1 MMVNSTHYT
10 PLYPLQKGIKGYNTT
25 MSQGGAI
32 WTAITAD
39 YCINS
44 IITQKYLPFFC
55 FRQISHSSYAT
66 ITTPNDTKGENA
78 MLGIR
83 IAILR
88 ISKGWSQAELARRI
102 GVSTSAVGMYEQGRR
117 EPSLGLLVRLAQE
130 LGVTTDYL
138 LMGETPASDPP
149 EVPELPSI
157 SVSTEALVRLL
168 SRTMK

>member
-1 MMVNSTHYT
+1 MDR
-10 PLYPLQKGIKGYNTT
+10 I
-25 MSQGGAI
+25 A
-32 WTAITAD
+32 AD

-44 IITQKYLPFFC
+44 IITQKFLPFFF
-55 FRQISHSSYAT
+55 FRQIPHSSHVT

-88 ISKGWSQAELARRI
+88 ISKGWCQAELARRI

-138 LMGETPASDPP
+138 LTGETPAPDPP
-149 EVPELPSI
+149 EAPELPSI
-157 SVSTEALVRLL
+157 SVRTEALVRLL
-168 SRTMK
+168 RSAIK

>member
-1 MMVNSTHYT
+1 MLVLTNRRQVLKFGILLL
-10 PLYPLQKGIKGYNTT
+10 PQKLVPI
-25 MSQGGAI
+25 
-32 WTAITAD
+32 
-39 YCINS
+39 
-44 IITQKYLPFFC
+44 LC
-55 FRQISHSSYAT
+55 FRQISHALHAT
-66 ITTPNDTKGENA
+66 IATQSDKKGENA

-130 LGVTTDYL
+130 FGVTTDYL
-138 LMGETPASDPP
+138 LMGETPASDPLTAS
-149 EVPELPSI
+149 ELPSI
-157 SVSTEALVRLL
+157 TVRTEALIRLL

>member
-1 MMVNSTHYT
+1 
-10 PLYPLQKGIKGYNTT
+10 
-25 MSQGGAI
+25 
-32 WTAITAD
+32 
-39 YCINS
+39 
-44 IITQKYLPFFC
+44 
-55 FRQISHSSYAT
+55 
-66 ITTPNDTKGENA
+66 

-138 LMGETPASDPP
+138 LTGETLDADPSWA
-149 EVPELPSI
+149 PELLSI
-157 SVSTEALVRLL
+157 SVRTEALVRLL